1 MLLYKYVVYILHGDT
16 DVKNRGKGNRY
27 YDCPLGAFFSEVQPP
42 TKREGAASGI
52 KALLGYYTFINV
64 NRQY

>member
-27 YDCPLGAFFSEVQPP
+27 YDCSLRAFVLKLEASLGNYISQK
-42 TKREGAASGI
+42 TKQKKKLYVRFLNI
-52 KALLGYYTFINV
+52 DI
-64 NRQY
+64 

>member
-1 MLLYKYVVYILHGDT
+1 MIRLT
-16 DVKNRGKGNRY
+16 
-27 YDCPLGAFFSEVQPP
+27 PLGAFFSEVQPP